1 MSTNKAL
8 TSSLLEP
15 IHDNNKHNTNMTT
28 PNNTINALQSLVLC
42 YFSTTAPATTALN
55 ASASARAANAAGAAS
70 NAARVYNT
78 VINAKGTAVGR
89 GIGLQQRTGTA
100 IKRLGL
106 PCPTGGIYL
115 RIRDIAE
122 AQNIFDEAQLEMD
135 VIREDILAT
144 YSDLVA
150 DLTRRIGSFA
160 TEVKIPTATEVA
172 SKFTMS
178 MTVINQP
185 VSVSGLVLTGLT
197 EEIANRVR
205 AESDQ
210 QVQGMLR
217 SAHAGP
223 VRELRNVLAEFIERM
238 RNAERLHLTQF
249 DKLREEAQRVKALN
263 VLDLPEI
270 NDVLDMVNAVA
281 TLPDAALTKDER
293 VDIALKA
300 EKASAKADA
309 TLAALGL

>member
-1 MSTNKAL
+1 M
-8 TSSLLEP
+8 
-15 IHDNNKHNTNMTT
+15 NTN
-28 PNNTINALQSLVLC
+28 TIHSLVLC

-55 ASASARAANAAGAAS
+55 LSASARAANAAGASS

-78 VINAKGTAVGR
+78 IINSKGTAVGR
-89 GIGLQQRTGTA
+89 GLGLQQRTGMA

-115 RIRDIAE
+115 RIKDIAE

-135 VIREDILAT
+135 TIREDILAT

-160 TEVKIPTATEVA
+160 HEVRIPTASEVA

-185 VSVSGLVLTGLT
+185 VAVSGPVLSGLT
-197 EEIANRVR
+197 EEVANRVR
-205 AESDQ
+205 AESQQ
-210 QVQGMLR
+210 QVDNMLR
-217 SAHAGP
+217 ASHAGP
-223 VRELRNVLAEFIERM
+223 IRDLKNVLADFIERM
-238 RNAERLHLTQF
+238 RNAERLHFTQF
-249 DKLREEAQRVKALN
+249 DKLRDEANRVKALN
-263 VLDLPEI
+263 ILDLPEV
-270 NDVLDMVNAVA
+270 NAVLDMVRDAA
-281 TLPDAALTKDER
+281 AMPDAALTKDER
-293 VDIALKA
+293 VDIARKA
-300 EKASAKADA
+300 ERASAKADE